1 MLFFVLLMLA
11 RACHPLAHRIH
22 LEKGD
27 AGHQEIQKNDQAD
40 HGENSNDQY
49 AGIGIAKPLRKRLKE
64 MNGFQQ
70 IEYIEAATD
79 KADQQDDTQ
88 KNADDAHNFIY
99 LPSRLRQIRR
109 CGDPLRS

>member
-27 AGHQEIQKNDQAD
+27 AGHQEIQKNDQT
-40 HGENSNDQY
+40 DQCEQTY
-49 AGIGIAKPLRKRLKE
+49 DNKLRICTAKESRKRAE
-64 MNGFQQ
+64 QTFAR
-70 IEYIEAATD
+70 IEYIKAT
-79 KADQQDDTQ
+79 ADETDHQNNAQ
-88 KNADDAHNFIY
+88 KDAYDAHNFIS
-99 LPSRLRQIRR
+99 LPSGLRQIRR